1 MICSLHHSEVRKRL
15 TDSTKHLI
23 PNVLWSYWESPH
35 KTLPPIVQ
43 TCLRSWNEIGGFTQV
58 NLLRP
63 SDLETYLAP
72 FDLPLRFADL
82 PPVKK
87 ANAIRLAL
95 LAKYGGFWAD
105 AGVLVTAPVLEWVQ
119 PKASKMGF
127 FVFQDV
133 DKSRALDTWFIGSHK
148 DSVFLKEWHERYN
161 AFFSMRKIHD
171 AHSLAKTPCTLATHG
186 IVAINKML
194 GRSIPRTATWA
205 RFPLSRMPM
214 YPYFIMHYIAN
225 SMLSD
230 ANLLEEFAS
239 IQKVKASLALE
250 LRNSIDRGTLS
261 TEVAIN
267 IAEKVPIHKL
277 NTYREYSSIEL
288 DILQGL
294 VSR

>member
-1 MICSLHHSEVRKRL
+1 MS
-15 TDSTKHLI
+15 
-23 PNVLWSYWESPH
+23 
-35 KTLPPIVQ
+35 LPPIVQ
-43 TCLRSWNEIGGFTQV
+43 TCLRSWNEVGGFTQV

-63 SDLETYLAP
+63 SDLGTYLSP
-72 FDLPLRFADL
+72 SDLPLRFTDL

-105 AGVLVTAPVLEWVQ
+105 AGVLVTAPVHEWVQ
-119 PKASKMGF
+119 PKASNMGF

-148 DSVFLKEWHERYN
+148 ESLFLKEWHQRYN
-161 AFFSMRKIHD
+161 AFFSVRKMHE
-171 AHSLAKTPCTLATHG
+171 AHSLAKTPCKLATHG

-194 GRSIPRTATWA
+194 GRSIPRTAAWA

-225 SMLSD
+225 SMLSNE
-230 ANLLEEFAS
+230 NLLEEFAS
-239 IQKVKASLALE
+239 VQKVKASLALA
-250 LRNSIDRGTLS
+250 LRHNIDRGTLS
-261 TEVAIN
+261 TEVAIK

-277 NTYREYSSIEL
+277 NTYRKYSRRDL
-288 DILQGL
+288 DILRGL

>member
-1 MICSLHHSEVRKRL
+1 MK
-15 TDSTKHLI
+15 DNPKQLI
-23 PNVLWSYWESPH
+23 PNTLWSYWESPLE
-35 KTLPPIVQ
+35 TLPPIVQ

-72 FDLPLRFADL
+72 SDLPLRFADL
-82 PPVKK
+82 PPVKR

-95 LAKYGGFWAD
+95 LNKYGGFWAD
-105 AGVLVTAPVLEWVQ
+105 AGVLVTAPVHDWVQ
-119 PKASKMGF
+119 PKSSKMSF

-133 DKSRALDTWFIGSHK
+133 DRSRALATWFIGSHK
-148 DSVFLKEWHERYN
+148 DSVFLKEWHQRYN
-161 AFFSMRKIHD
+161 AFFSVRRIHD

-186 IVAINKML
+186 IVAINNVL
-194 GRSIPRTATWA
+194 GNSIPRRAAWA
-205 RFPLSRMPM
+205 HFPLSRMPM

-250 LRNSIDRGTLS
+250 LRKKIDRGILS
-261 TEVAIN
+261 TEVAVK

-277 NTYREYSSIEL
+277 DTYREYSSREL
-288 DILQGL
+288 DILKGL
-294 VSR
+294 VSP